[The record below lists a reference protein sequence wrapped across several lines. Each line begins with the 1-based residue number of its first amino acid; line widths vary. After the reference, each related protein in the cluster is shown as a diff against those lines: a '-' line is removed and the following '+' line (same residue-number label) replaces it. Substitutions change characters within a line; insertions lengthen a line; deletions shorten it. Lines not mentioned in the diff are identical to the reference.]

1 MTVRREEASKFAI
14 NSYSYTIDHSAR
26 QFLDKL
32 AARGHRSFE
41 LMVYPGHLWPKDL
54 SAADRTSL
62 RRHVEACGL
71 EAGIGTLIGFSTQPG
86 NYALDGDGRK
96 KSLPSARGVL
106 H

>member
-14 NSYSYTIDHSAR
+14 NSYSYTIDHSAP

-41 LMVYPGHLWPKDL
+41 LMIYPGHLWPKDL

-62 RRHVEACGL
+62 RRHVEASGL
-71 EAGIGTLIGFSTQPG
+71 EIVTLNMPNIDINIAGASQEMRAYTLD
-86 NYALDGDGRK
+86 A
-96 KSLPSARGVL
+96 AR
-106 H
+106 